1 MESIMN
7 KKNTT
12 SESRRAFLKKAAYTV
27 PTVIALGQI
36 TNPTTSAAASFVGG
50 QGSETDANNNPTTGG
65 DDRSDAYNLFGP
77 R

>member
-1 MESIMN
+1 VN

-36 TNPTTSAAASFVGG
+36 TNPKTASAAASFVGG
-50 QGSETDANNNPTTGG
+50 QGKETDTNNNPTTGG
-65 DDRSDAYNLFGP
+65 NDRSDAYNLFGK
-77 R
+77 